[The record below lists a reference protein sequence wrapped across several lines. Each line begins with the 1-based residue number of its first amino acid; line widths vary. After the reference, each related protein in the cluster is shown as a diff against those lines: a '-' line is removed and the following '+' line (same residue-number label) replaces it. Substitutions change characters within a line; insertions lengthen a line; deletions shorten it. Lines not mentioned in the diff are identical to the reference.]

1 MKLADMM
8 GGNTCSD
15 IVPGR
20 TNMDME
26 KTRQQEQE
34 KLEQRIK
41 EESGEVK
48 KRKATPIEYLLLFG
62 KVPRLDQVQVM
73 KPENLNREDAKRFL
87 DAGCSK
93 CHLMRLY
100 GIQNPGGPHY
110 KQLAEILREQQPA
123 SKKLNIIWIAPP
135 VINAPKIRINKH
147 SLVFINKLAVES
159 APNKYHQ
166 GFKARIGIDET
177 QKILVVQPSEEGEYV
192 FRKYRTAI
200 VMTSRALGRQI
211 QKRGIAL
218 PAEFAAPWD
227 KDLQAW
233 MGQLIRKESP
243 TSTCGGVWK
252 DNLLK

>member
-1 MKLADMM
+1 MKLANMM

-20 TNMDME
+20 TNMDVE
-26 KTRQQEQE
+26 KTRQQEQK

-73 KPENLNREDAKRFL
+73 KPENLNREDARRLL

-123 SKKLNIIWIAPP
+123 SNNCSTFQSALILDSLSLIASAIISFLSSSDRLSTILTA
-135 VINAPKIRINKH
+135 
-147 SLVFINKLAVES
+147 SLS
-159 APNKYHQ
+159 
-166 GFKARIGIDET
+166 
-177 QKILVVQPSEEGEYV
+177 
-192 FRKYRTAI
+192 
-200 VMTSRALGRQI
+200 
-211 QKRGIAL
+211 
-218 PAEFAAPWD
+218 
-227 KDLQAW
+227 
-233 MGQLIRKESP
+233 
-243 TSTCGGVWK
+243 
-252 DNLLK
+252 